1 MRNIDYTKK
10 MRKDLEMINSL
21 NSTLYT
27 GIISARSIINN
38 IRNNHTAKKA
48 VHNNNSIS
56 EFKSLFVQIQAMAEL
71 DNSSPFGKKLN
82 ITI

>member
-1 MRNIDYTKK
+1 
-10 MRKDLEMINSL
+10 MINSL

-27 GIISARSIINN
+27 GIVSARSIINN
-38 IRNNHTAKKA
+38 IRTNHTVKKT

-71 DNSSPFGKKLN
+71 DNSSPIGKKLN